1 MTEPCRLYL
10 ISPPRLEP
18 AGFTDTLRH
27 AFDGGDVASFQ
38 LRLKDVADDDVLRA
52 AEALMPPCIERG
64 VAFIVNDRA
73 DLAKR
78 TDADGV
84 HIGADDGDYAGAR
97 AIVGPDKIV
106 GVSCYDSR
114 HRAMVAAE
122 QGADYVAFG
131 AFFPTP
137 TKQPR
142 SRATLDLLRWWS
154 ELMVVPCVAIGGITP
169 ENCGALVEAGADFLA
184 VISAVWDHP
193 DGPAAAVRAF
203 NEAIERV
210 RQQ

>member
-1 MTEPCRLYL
+1 MAEPCRLYL
-10 ISPPRLEP
+10 ISPPSLEP
-18 AGFTDTLRH
+18 ATFADTLRR
-27 AFDGGDVASFQ
+27 ALDGGDVASFQ
-38 LRLKDVADDDVLRA
+38 LRLKDVPDDEVLRA
-52 AEALMPPCIERG
+52 AEALLPPCIERD

-78 TDADGV
+78 ADADGV
-84 HIGADDGDYAGAR
+84 HIGAEDGDYAEAR
-97 AIVGPDKIV
+97 GLVGPDRIV

-114 HRAMVAAE
+114 HRAIVAAE

-131 AFFPTP
+131 AFFPTA
-137 TKQPR
+137 TKEPR
-142 SRATLDLLRWWS
+142 SRATLDLLRWWG

-193 DGPAAAVRAF
+193 DGPEASVRAF
-203 NEAIERV
+203 NEAIERTSG
-210 RQQ
+210 R